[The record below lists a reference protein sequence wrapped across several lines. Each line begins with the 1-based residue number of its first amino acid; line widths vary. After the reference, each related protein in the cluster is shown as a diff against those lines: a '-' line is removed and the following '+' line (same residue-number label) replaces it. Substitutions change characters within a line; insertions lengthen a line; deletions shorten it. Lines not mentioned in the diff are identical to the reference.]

1 MKQETEEKEFKT
13 YKGIVNLKHTGIE
26 LICDIIALDEKQ
38 GFIHIKNPCILQTV
52 SASEGQS
59 QMAMVPYLMTSKED
73 SIHISISDIL
83 FINECRL
90 DIEEQHTQMHSS
102 ISLPKT
108 NSQFA
113 I

>member
-13 YKGIVNLKHTGIE
+13 YKGIIYLKHSGLE
-26 LICDIIALDEKQ
+26 LICDVLALDEKQ
-38 GFIHIKNPCILQTV
+38 GSRHIKNPCSLQSVITE
-52 SASEGQS
+52 EGKS
-59 QMAMVPYLMTSKED
+59 QMAMIPFLMTSKED
-73 SIHISISDIL
+73 SIHISLSNIL

-108 NSQFA
+108 SQFA

>member
-1 MKQETEEKEFKT
+1 MKQETEEKFKS
-13 YKGIVNLKHTGIE
+13 YKGIINLKHTGIE
-26 LICDIIALDEKQ
+26 LICDVIAIDEKQ
-38 GFIHIKNPCILQTV
+38 GSIRIKNPCILQSVMTE
-52 SASEGQS
+52 EGKS

-73 SIHISISDIL
+73 EIQISLSNIL

-108 NSQFA
+108 SQFA